1 MIRIYVLYL
10 DVYILENI
18 LLNLVLLVF
27 TLIMMGRRIRFIR
40 LLTAALSGGVLSV
53 VPIITGMNY
62 GVLYILLVWTAGL
75 LMVMIASGGGTI
87 SEQTAGTLYFYIMSF
102 AWNKLIAGLEKIV
115 GMGYAVCILALFIMG
130 TVTIYLC
137 MKKKRE
143 KQQTVYQVQIVR
155 NDSKVSIKAL
165 LDTGNALREPISGR
179 PVSIIEKDV
188 YDELHCEELQ
198 EKCRIIPYHSIGRE
212 HGLMKGIEVDE
223 LVIWEGKEPHI
234 QKDAMVALY
243 EGKLTT
249 NGSYQMILH
258 ASML

>member
-18 LLNLVLLVF
+18 LLNLILLVF

-40 LLTAALSGGVLSV
+40 LLTAAVSGGILSV
-53 VPIITGMNY
+53 IPIIAGMNY
-62 GVLYILLVWTAGL
+62 GVLYILLVWVTGL
-75 LMVMIASGGGTI
+75 LMVVIASGGGTI
-87 SEQTAGTLYFYIMSF
+87 SEQIAGTLYFYILSF
-102 AWNKLIAGLEKIV
+102 VWNKLIAGLEKIV
-115 GMGYAVCILALFIMG
+115 GIGYAVCIPAVAIMG
-130 TVTIYLC
+130 IVTVYLC

-143 KQQTVYQVQIVR
+143 RQQTVYEVQIIR
-155 NDSKVSIKAL
+155 KNRKVSIKAL
-165 LDTGNALREPISGR
+165 LDTGNVLREPISGR

-188 YDELHCEELQ
+188 YDELHCEELL
-198 EKCRIIPYHSIGRE
+198 EKCRVIPYRSIGRE
-212 HGLMKGIEVDE
+212 HGLMKGIQVDE

>member
-18 LLNLVLLVF
+18 LLNLILLVF

-40 LLTAALSGGVLSV
+40 LLTAALSGGILSV
-53 VPIITGMNY
+53 IPIITGMNY
-62 GVLYILLVWTAGL
+62 GVLYILLVWATGL
-75 LMVMIASGGGTI
+75 LMVVIASGGGTI
-87 SEQTAGTLYFYIMSF
+87 SEQIAGTLYFYILSF
-102 AWNKLIAGLEKIV
+102 VWNKLIAGLEKIV
-115 GMGYAVCILALFIMG
+115 GIGYAVCILAVAIMG
-130 TVTIYLC
+130 TVT
-137 MKKKRE
+137 
-143 KQQTVYQVQIVR
+143 VYEVQIIR
-155 NDSKVSIKAL
+155 KNRKVSIKAL
-165 LDTGNALREPISGR
+165 LDTGNVLREPISGR

-188 YDELHCEELQ
+188 YDELHCEELL
-198 EKCRIIPYHSIGRE
+198 EKCRVIPYRSIGRE